1 MTTFN
6 VEKMNCGGCAR
17 HVTKT
22 VQKLQPD
29 AQVTVDLEA
38 KKVEV
43 SPTPADIEA
52 MVAAITAAGYSA
64 SVAA

>member
-6 VEKMNCGGCAR
+6 VEKMNCAGCAR

-29 AQVTVDLEA
+29 AQVNVGLEA
-38 KKVEV
+38 KKVEI
-43 SPTPADIEA
+43 SPAPVDVEA
-52 MVAAITAAGYSA
+52 MAAAITAAGYPA